1 MRAALKWGVLT
12 GAGAYIVA
20 QLILTLGATLI
31 FGAGPGDL
39 NHPGI
44 LLSGC
49 LGIFF
54 ILFAFS
60 AAGYFAG
67 RDTLKAGMGAA
78 AGMIAFVAYAILSL
92 IYTPGTVPVTPAPA
106 PKAGAPTV
114 SPAAAASAF
123 IVSQVVILGI
133 AALMGWLG
141 GRPGATNARKRLG
154 LTASKSGT
162 EGSGA

>member
-20 QLILTLGATLI
+20 QLVLTLGAILI

-60 AAGYFAG
+60 AAGYFTG
-67 RDTLKAGMGAA
+67 RDTLKAKLGAV
-78 AGMIAFVAYAILSL
+78 AGMLAFVAYAILAF
-92 IYTPGTVPVTPAPA
+92 IYTPQTAPATPASA
-106 PKAGAPTV
+106 TTAGAHGTNQ
-114 SPAAAASAF
+114 AAAVSAF
-123 IVSQVVILGI
+123 IVSSLIILGI

-141 GRPGATNARKRLG
+141 GRPGATNARKRLE
-154 LTASKSGT
+154 LTASKGGT
-162 EGSGA
+162 ESAGD